1 MSAFVY
7 GTTNLL
13 KEVNLSLFL
22 KGGRNSY
29 SQNRK
34 AKEERYHSD
43 YEGKQYNLGLKI
55 DNSLRIVK
63 EIRVKSFASYEYII
77 LDVNSCLWR
86 RKRKICS
93 KI

>member
-1 MSAFVY
+1 MEQQIF
-7 GTTNLL
+7 
-13 KEVNLSLFL
+13 LSLFL

-43 YEGKQYNLGLKI
+43 YEGKQYNLELKI
-55 DNSLRIVK
+55 RIVK

-77 LDVNSCLWR
+77 LDVNSYLWR